1 MKLNVLF
8 YIFVV
13 IDDVLF
19 EKIQNKLNN
28 NFFYTAYEFLIYLC
42 KEINILYNK
51 NNKLITS
58 NIYDSYINEYI
69 PFVKEEIKKFVL
81 YKKSII
87 I

>member
-19 EKIQNKLNN
+19 KKIQNKLNN